1 MAVFVAAIHNYM
13 GLSTDGKP
21 TAGVPAGSHFVETD
35 TGATYTFD
43 GTATWSIDVGEYLA
57 HKSLTF
63 TGAAGLGAA
72 GNVPLFTVT
81 GEVEILRIVPY
92 VVASLTAAG
101 AEDPLLSLGVTNAV
115 ALFLAN
121 TPILDLDTGE
131 FWTEAT
137 AGGVANS
144 GIAIPA
150 ALKDIAITSNI
161 VGTAVNHDI
170 TGGTLRLD
178 VWWRPLSS
186 DGKVV
191 PV

>member
-1 MAVFVAAIHNYM
+1 VTAVFVAAIYNYM

-21 TAGVPAGSHFVETD
+21 TTGVPAGSHFYETD

-43 GTATWSIDVGEYLA
+43 GTATWSINVGEYLCR
-57 HKSLTF
+57 KSLTF
-63 TGAAGLGAA
+63 TGAAGLGAV

-81 GEVEILRIVPY
+81 GEVEILRIMPY
-92 VVASLTAAG
+92 TVDTLTQAAAG
-101 AEDPLLSLGVTNAV
+101 STLALGVTNAT
-115 ALFLAN
+115 ALFLAA
-121 TPILDLDTGE
+121 TPVVNLATGE

-137 AGGVANS
+137 GAGVANS
-144 GIAIPA
+144 GIAFPA

-161 VGTAVNHDI
+161 VGTVAVNNCN
-170 TGGTLRLD
+170 GGTLRFD
-178 VWWRPLSS
+178 IWWRPLSS